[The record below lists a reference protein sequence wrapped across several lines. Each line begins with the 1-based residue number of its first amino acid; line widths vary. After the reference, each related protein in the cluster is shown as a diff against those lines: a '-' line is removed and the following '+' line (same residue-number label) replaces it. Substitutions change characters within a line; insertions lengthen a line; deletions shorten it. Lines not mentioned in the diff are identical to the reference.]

1 MSKLSRW
8 FVGAAALLLALL
20 YVTPMWRIDLLA
32 PQYPEGV
39 GLRIWISKIVGARP
53 ADLQSINGLNH
64 YVGMAAI
71 EPDSIPELRYM
82 KWIVAALI
90 GGGLLVAGLGK
101 RPLLYAYAAIFVLV
115 SGLGLYDFW
124 RWEYNYGHNLDPTAA
139 IKVPGAT
146 YDPPLLGTRKIL
158 NFVTTSW
165 PDVGGYAAFL
175 AGGLVLAAV
184 LLEWR
189 RRSTAAAGLAA
200 A

>member
-8 FVGAAALLLALL
+8 FVGVAALLLVLL

-39 GLRIWISKIVGARP
+39 GLRIWIHKIVGARP

-115 SGLGLYDFW
+115 AGLGLYDFW

-139 IKVPGAT
+139 IKIPGAT

-158 NFVTTSW
+158 NFETTSL
-165 PDVGGYAAFL
+165 PDLGGYAAFL
-175 AGGLVLAAV
+175 AGGLVLVAL

-189 RRSTAAAGLAA
+189 RRGASRVAAS
-200 A
+200 

>member
-8 FVGAAALLLALL
+8 LVGAAAVLLLLL

-39 GLRIWISKIVGARP
+39 GLRIWINKIVGARP

-82 KWIVAALI
+82 PWIVAALI
-90 GGGLLVAGLGK
+90 GGGLLVAALGK
-101 RPLLYAYAAIFVLV
+101 RPLLYAYAATFVLV
-115 SGLGLYDFW
+115 AGFGLYDFW

-146 YDPPLLGTRKIL
+146 YDPPLIGTRKIL
-158 NFVTTSW
+158 NFVTASW
-165 PDVGGYAAFL
+165 PDVGGFAAFL
-175 AGGLVLAAV
+175 AGGLVFVALV
-184 LLEWR
+184 LEWR
-189 RRSTAAAGLAA
+189 RRSAAAAGLAIS
-200 A
+200 